1 MAEITLRL
9 DRFGQNALESYV
21 RGSRRSPAEALHTA
35 VGYYLADSDSG
46 RAGWRVPEPART
58 ATSGEPFEVELD
70 QELYGELELESR
82 RQRLAPELLAV
93 HALMYFLA
101 DLDSGRAAARLGGAV
116 GDAEAR

>member
-9 DRFGQNALESYV
+9 DRFGHNALDAYV
-21 RGSRRSPAEALHTA
+21 RGSRSSPGEALHTA
-35 VGYYLADSDSG
+35 VGYYLADSGSG

-58 ATSGEPFEVELD
+58 PASGEAFEVDLD
-70 QELYGELELESR
+70 QELYDELELESR
-82 RQRLAPELLAV
+82 RQELTPDLLAV